1 MGTKADLC
9 IPTSEWLWLISYN
22 VISCCLFLLLLFL
35 IEVREEKGGC
45 EFLLLVFFFLS
56 HCKYPKITQ
65 YDYTK

>member
-45 EFLLLVFFFLS
+45 EFLLLVFFFKSL
-56 HCKYPKITQ
+56 
-65 YDYTK
+65 